1 MKFAY
6 TNERMRAL
14 DARTIETG
22 TPSSV
27 LMERAGKSL
36 AERVRAVMQER
47 KIGDALFVC
56 GGGNNG
62 GDGFAAARYLREW
75 GCEAEVL
82 CLARKFS
89 PDCKLQAEKFGAYLG
104 RIPRRRYDLIVED
117 RKSVV

>member
-27 LMERAGKSL
+27 LMERAGKAL

-56 GGGNNG
+56 GTTGEPSTMTKQETDLPQRGICANG
-62 GDGFAAARYLREW
+62 VAR
-75 GCEAEVL
+75 
-82 CLARKFS
+82 RKFCVWRANFRPIAS
-89 PDCKLQAEKFGAYLG
+89 CKRKNSA
-104 RIPRRRYDLIVED
+104 RIWAGFRADGTI
-117 RKSVV
+117 